1 METNRDLNVR
11 LVDDELDG
19 PVIIISVDEDKIV
32 VKFPV
37 NTINENRG
45 GTICTICPFNG
56 STHCLDECYE
66 DICTK
71 VSAELGEFDWYPEIS
86 GKDMEILKALLKR
99 VLWDDEPGIIK
110 KKRTFK
116 RSAPY

>member
-1 METNRDLNVR
+1 METSKSLIIQ
-11 LVDDELDG
+11 LVEDELDG
-19 PVIIISVDEDKIV
+19 PVMIISVDEIV

-37 NTINENRG
+37 NTINEENCG
-45 GTICTICPFNG
+45 GTICTVCPFNG

-71 VSAELGEFDWYPEIS
+71 VSAELGEFGWYPEIS
-86 GKDMEILKALLKR
+86 GKDMEILKTLLKR

-116 RSAPY
+116 RNAPY

>member
-1 METNRDLNVR
+1 METSKGLIIQ
-11 LVDDELDG
+11 LVEDELDG
-19 PVIIISVDEDKIV
+19 PVMIIFVDEIV

-37 NTINENRG
+37 NTVNEDRRE
-45 GTICTICPFNG
+45 TICNVCPFYG

-71 VSAELGEFDWYPEIS
+71 VSAELENFEWYPEIS

-99 VLWDDEPGIIK
+99 VLWEDEPGIIK

-116 RSAPY
+116 RSGP

>member
-1 METNRDLNVR
+1 METSKSLIIQ
-11 LVDDELDG
+11 LVEDELDG
-19 PVIIISVDEDKIV
+19 PVMIISVDEIV

-37 NTINENRG
+37 NTVNENRRE
-45 GTICTICPFNG
+45 TICNVCPFKR
-56 STHCLDECYE
+56 STHCLDEC

-71 VSAELGEFDWYPEIS
+71 VSAVLGNFDWYPEIS

-99 VLWDDEPGIIK
+99 ILWEDEPGIIK

-116 RSAPY
+116 RSGP